1 MASTNEAPPR
11 AKRPVPE
18 KAAAKSEKA
27 AAKKA
32 ARAEGVSIWK
42 VIPWSTHSFS
52 MNALIVLTGYF
63 TIYATDTLALNPAI
77 VGGLLVVAK
86 VVDAIGALLSGY
98 LIDRAPETRFGKARP
113 FDLVIILCWV
123 TTIFMFSVPGGLG
136 EVGKYIWVFASYTLL
151 TALFMPLYNANVAL
165 YTARVFPRREQY
177 SDVAAKTGLI
187 TVLAAIFITVGLP
200 IAVSAA
206 GKDPGAWSLVS
217 VCVAVPF
224 AILGMVRFWIFK
236 ESPDA
241 AEISTERLRMSD
253 IFLVLRTNP
262 YIWVLSAMSFVVG
275 IYAANI
281 ALSYY
286 FRYIVGD
293 LALQGIVAVSFVA
306 LIPVMIFFPALI
318 RKVSVSRMIAISSF
332 IGAGGFMI
340 LMFAGD
346 NIALIM
352 ISSVLT
358 ALAALPVNFLAPILI
373 IDNATYNEWK
383 GNRRLESVGG
393 ALNSFAS
400 TVGAA
405 IAAGIAGVVLAVS
418 GYDGTAD
425 TQSPAATQSII
436 ALNSWIPAIFAVV
449 VGVIALY
456 YHRLEGQIKVISAE
470 VLERRERDLAASGV
484 VPDVVLPGAPIGG
497 TDAVRVVREE
507 QRAPFT
513 RRPGEE

>member
-1 MASTNEAPPR
+1 MASMKEISPEAAEPAADKR
-11 AKRPVPE
+11 AAGR
-18 KAAAKSEKA
+18 
-27 AAKKA
+27 KKGET
-32 ARAEGVSIWK
+32 RKDRVSMRQ

-86 VVDAIGALLSGY
+86 VVDALGALLSGY
-98 LIDRAPETRFGKARP
+98 IIDRAPETRFGKARP
-113 FDLVIILCWV
+113 FDLIIVLCWL

-136 EVGKYIWVFASYTLL
+136 DVGKYIWVFASYTIL
-151 TALFMPLYNANVAL
+151 TALFMPLYNANTAL
-165 YTARVFPRREQY
+165 YTARVFPHREQY
-177 SDVAAKTGLI
+177 SDLAAKTGLI
-187 TVLAAIFITVGLP
+187 TVLAAIFITIGLP

-206 GKDPGAWSLVS
+206 GKDPAAWSLVS
-217 VCVAVPF
+217 ISIAVPF

-236 ESPDA
+236 ESSEA
-241 AEISTERLRMSD
+241 AEISTERLRMHD

-281 ALSYY
+281 AMSYY
-286 FRYIVGD
+286 FRYVVGD
-293 LALQGIVAVSFVA
+293 LALQGIVAISFVA
-306 LIPVMIFFPALI
+306 LIPLMIFFPVLI
-318 RKVSVSRMIAISSF
+318 RKISVSRMIAISSF
-332 IGAGGFMI
+332 IGAGGFLI
-340 LMFAGD
+340 LMVAGD

-352 ISSVLT
+352 VSAVLT

-373 IDNATYNEWK
+373 IDNSTYNEWK

-405 IAAGIAGVVLAVS
+405 IAAGISGIVLTVG

-425 TQSPAATQSII
+425 VQSASATQSII
-436 ALNSWIPAIFAVV
+436 ALNSWIPAIFAVI
-449 VGVIALY
+449 VGLIALY

-470 VLERRERDLAASGV
+470 VLARRETELAAAG
-484 VPDVVLPGAPIGG
+484 VLPETVAPTAAAIGG
-497 TDAVRVVREE
+497 TEAVRVVREE
-507 QRAPFT
+507 RRAPFI
-513 RRPGEE
+513 RRRGERK

>member
-1 MASTNEAPPR
+1 MASMNEAPSR
-11 AKRPVPE
+11 AERPSSDKTTSAP
-18 KAAAKSEKA
+18 EKA

-32 ARAEGVSIWK
+32 ARADRVSIWR

-86 VVDAIGALLSGY
+86 VVDALGALLSGY

-113 FDLVIILCWV
+113 FDLVIILCWA

-136 EVGKYIWVFASYTLL
+136 EVGKYIWVFASYTIL

-206 GKDPGAWSLVS
+206 GKDPSAWSLVS

-224 AILGMVRFWIFK
+224 AVLGMVRFWIFK

-241 AEISTERLRMSD
+241 AEISAERLRMSD

-281 ALSYY
+281 ALTYY
-286 FRYIVGD
+286 FRYVVGD

-306 LIPVMIFFPALI
+306 LIPVMIFLPALI
-318 RKVSVSRMIAISSF
+318 RRMSVSRMIAISSF

-340 LMFAGD
+340 LTVAGD

-352 ISSVLT
+352 VSSVLT

-405 IAAGIAGVVLAVS
+405 ISAGIAGVVLAVS

-425 TQSPAATQSII
+425 TQSPVAMQGII

-449 VGVIALY
+449 VGIIALS
-456 YHRLEGQIKVISAE
+456 YHRLEGRIKAISAE
-470 VLERRERDLAASGV
+470 VLERRERDLAAAGI
-484 VPDVVLPGAPIGG
+484 VPDVVTPGAPIGG
-497 TDAVRVVREE
+497 TEAVRVVREE
-507 QRAPFT
+507 RRAPFI
-513 RRPGEE
+513 RRHGEE